1 MYESHALQAAVACLG
16 AALLSL
22 TLVQDELDRGLLERP
37 FGPVVAGLTY
47 HLVEADGQAPVARVK
62 AARDWLLAEISSI
75 SEGGNMV
82 NVWGRRELRLPP
94 PGSLPDRE
102 GVV

>member
-1 MYESHALQAAVACLG
+1 MLLPAFRLSSSRRHTRCALVTGVQTCAHPIFQASEAGQG

-22 TLVQDELDRGLLERP
+22 TLFQDELDRGLLERP

-75 SEGGNMV
+75 S
-82 NVWGRRELRLPP
+82 
-94 PGSLPDRE
+94 
-102 GVV
+102 